1 MKFDRLKASVT
12 NNSDQQPSIYMAL
25 CMVESLFADI
35 EDEWGGSFSQCPAGD
50 ERLTN
55 KLLWLI
61 RSVNGVYNNKSDD
74 LQRNRAKLDT
84 AMAKLQ
90 DLEKELAQH
99 AKTAD
104 RLAEAQKDCAK
115 LEDKLRQANEKKQR
129 CEALVK
135 EADRLRAE
143 IEELDKVDLVQVE
156 QEIRIMR
163 SRREDA
169 AAQAR
174 KLRTAAEEFRSR
186 ELAPVEKEVERL
198 RSEIAGL
205 QHLINQEA
213 EKKARCEEERGRQQN
228 VLSKLAEEKTQLQ
241 AQKQTMDARLNELKA
256 ANRDLEGE
264 LAAVEAAREAALR
277 RAEEIQQRI
286 NTIRHTGLDP
296 AEDHV
301 KELEQVLANMERD
314 CGRMSREYQ
323 TGLERKNQL
332 TQSIAKLKE
341 EVETM
346 TGALQE
352 TQERWQRL
360 ESDRKRLDDQRTSV
374 LKELDRLQATVENLE
389 RKEIPEAR
397 ELLSREKLRREEL
410 TQELEDLKA
419 DKTRLEEQ
427 IEQLNGQLPDQQAK
441 VKNKQAVY
449 DSLTAAHTASSK
461 QLETLEAQIA
471 ELRNKTDQE
480 KLEIYRKQLEA
491 TSQQLKDM
499 YEECRRLQESNEAL
513 VRRTE
518 ECEAERLRL
527 EGIKKK
533 HEKGLQAVETMLREL
548 DLVATEK
555 YARDARETSR
565 RLEQMEKARK
575 KLSATLS
582 MMQDILGYSPVD
594 GDAQLDDRLKTA
606 LAELKK
612 RTDQLCEALCSC
624 ANSLKMEE
632 Q

>member
-25 CMVESLFADI
+25 CMVESLFADM

-74 LQRNRAKLDT
+74 LQRNRTKLDT

-104 RLAEAQKDCAK
+104 RLAEVQKDCTK
-115 LEDKLRQANEKKQR
+115 LEAQLRQANEKKERYEQ
-129 CEALVK
+129 LVK
-135 EADRLRAE
+135 QAAQLSAE
-143 IEELDKVDLVQVE
+143 IEELNKVDLAQVE
-156 QEIRIMR
+156 QEIRTMKA
-163 SRREDA
+163 RREEA
-169 AAQAR
+169 AAQAK
-174 KLRTAAEEFRSR
+174 KLRTAAEEFRSW
-186 ELAPVEKEVERL
+186 ELAPVEMEVERL

-205 QHLINQEA
+205 QHQINQEE
-213 EKKARCEEERGRQQN
+213 EKKQRCEEERNRQQDA
-228 VLSKLAEEKTQLQ
+228 LYKLAEEKKQLQ
-241 AQKQTMDARLNELKA
+241 AEQQTMQMQLNNLKQ
-256 ANRDLEGE
+256 ANQKLEEE
-264 LAAVEAAREAALR
+264 LAEVEAAQEAAVR
-277 RAEEIQQRI
+277 RATEIQQRI
-286 NTIRHTGLDP
+286 DSIRHTGLNP
-296 AEDHV
+296 AEENV
-301 KELEQVLANMERD
+301 KDLEQVLTNLERD

-323 TGLERKNQL
+323 TSLERKNQL
-332 TQSIAKLKE
+332 TQSIAKLKD
-341 EVETM
+341 EVDAM
-346 TGALQE
+346 AKALKD

-360 ESDRKRLDDQRTSV
+360 ESDKKKLDDQRTSA
-374 LKELDRLQATVENLE
+374 LKELDRLQASVENLE
-389 RKEIPEAR
+389 RKEIPEAK
-397 ELLSREKLRREEL
+397 ELLSRETQRMQEL
-410 TQELEDLKA
+410 TRELDDLKA
-419 DKTRLEEQ
+419 EQIRLEEE
-427 IEQLNGQLPDQQAK
+427 IEKLNEQLPEQQIN

-449 DSLTAAHTASSK
+449 DSLTAVHTASSK

-491 TSQQLKDM
+491 TSQQLQDM
-499 YEECRRLQESNEAL
+499 YDECRQLQENNKAL

-527 EGIKKK
+527 ESLKKK
-533 HEKGLQAVETMLREL
+533 HEAGLQAVENMLREL

-555 YARDARETSR
+555 FARDAKKIAQ
-565 RLEQMEKARK
+565 RLEQMEKVRK
-575 KLSATLS
+575 KLSATVS
-582 MMQDILGYSPVD
+582 MMQEVLGYSPVEA
-594 GDAQLDDRLKTA
+594 DAQLDDQLKTG

-612 RTDQLCEALCSC
+612 CTDQICEALCSC